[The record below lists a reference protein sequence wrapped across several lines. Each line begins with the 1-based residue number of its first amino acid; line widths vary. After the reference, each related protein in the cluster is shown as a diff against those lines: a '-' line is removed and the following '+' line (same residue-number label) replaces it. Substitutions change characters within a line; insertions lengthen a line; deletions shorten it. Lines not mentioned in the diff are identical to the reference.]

1 MLSSVFEQDD
11 FVFYAEFLALQVVE
25 DIFVGQ
31 RAVDFLIDG
40 ILQTAVTGPEGL
52 DTILQR
58 HGSSLEKVGAAD
70 PCMLTPIGA
79 PYQAGYAHAGSDLPG
94 RFSPGR

>member
-1 MLSSVFEQDD
+1 VFELDD
-11 FVFYAEFLALQVVE
+11 FVFDTEFLALQVVE
-25 DIFVGQ
+25 EIFVGE

-40 ILQTAVTGPEGL
+40 VLQGAVTGPEGL

-58 HGSSLEKVGAAD
+58 HGSSLEKVGAAHS
-70 PCMLTPIGA
+70 MLTPIGA
-79 PYQAGYAHAGSDLPG
+79 PYQAGYAHARSDLPG

>member
-1 MLSSVFEQDD
+1 VFELDD
-11 FVFYAEFLALQVVE
+11 FVFDAEFLALQVVE
-25 DIFVGQ
+25 DIFVGE

-40 ILQTAVTGPEGL
+40 VLQGAMTGPEGL

-70 PCMLTPIGA
+70 PSMLTPIGA
-79 PYQAGYAHAGSDLPG
+79 PYQAGYAHARSDLPG